1 MIEAWDKYLQVRTKP
16 KPEYKEY
23 LLINPYRGHKGEKF
37 QRILPI
43 IKRIKKLGKKCGIKL
58 DITPYTIRRTSGT
71 LRQDKFSEFFA
82 GDVKIVQRMFNH
94 KDVRTALRYDQ
105 RTDYYV
111 ERYLESIYNNN
122 QTKYKPNQTSYKE
135 GL

>member
-1 MIEAWDKYLQVRTKP
+1 MDNKLFIKYSKTGNKSIILSQRLIEAWDNYLSIRPEP
-16 KPEYKEY
+16 KPEFREY

-43 IKRIKKLGKKCGIKL
+43 IKRNKKLGKKCGIKI
-58 DITPYTIRRTSGT
+58 DVNPYIIRRTSGT

-94 KDVRTALRYDQ
+94 KDVKTTLR
-105 RTDYYV
+105 
-111 ERYLESIYNNN
+111 
-122 QTKYKPNQTSYKE
+122 
-135 GL
+135 